1 MIRSPHTRRT
11 IALSLIVLG
20 GLLMFFAPE
29 TEEWAGLAVLAL
41 GVIIEI
47 IGITLEHRD
56 VK

>member
-1 MIRSPHTRRT
+1 MIKNPHTRRT
-11 IALSLIVLG
+11 FAFSLIVIG

-47 IGITLEHRD
+47 IGITLEHRGG
-56 VK
+56 K